1 LDLQQKKSNKAE
13 QVSVS
18 STNNFPLT
26 KPFSEKYLKKLI
38 GKNDIED
45 ALKRLDRLTQEEA
58 RMAAAQL
65 VKVTNTIDNRV
76 GGIADNVLVVDNR
89 VAGID
94 DRVAGVDERVTG
106 VDERV
111 AGVDERVAGVD
122 ERVTGVDD
130 RVKDVDDKVKAVDDK
145 LVAVIDGAQYI
156 FNQSSKFVQLL
167 TRLDGK
173 EAKGVIQQT
182 ADDVDQVKRLWSP
195 NCIQAGHANSIILTE
210 NQLRLDLR
218 RWLSPP
224 DPSANHNIACNT
236 HHKGTATWFFQGRT
250 YNEWKSTGSESLLW
264 IHGKRVPLS
273 HSAA

>member
-1 LDLQQKKSNKAE
+1 LELQQKKSGKAE

-18 STNNFPLT
+18 FTNKFPLT
-26 KPFSEKYLKKLI
+26 KSFSEKYLKKLM

-65 VKVTNTIDNRV
+65 LKVTNTIDNRV

-89 VAGID
+89 VAG
-94 DRVAGVDERVTG
+94 

-111 AGVDERVAGVD
+111 A
-122 ERVTGVDD
+122 GVDD
-130 RVKDVDDKVKAVDDK
+130 RVKDVDDK
-145 LVAVIDGAQYI
+145 LVAAIDGAQCI
-156 FNQSSKFVQLL
+156 LNQSSKVVQLL

-173 EAKGVIQQT
+173 GAREVIQQA
-182 ADDVDQVKRLWSP
+182 ADGVDRMERSWFA
-195 NCIQAGHANSIILTE
+195 NRIHAGHADSIILTGD
-210 NQLRLDLR
+210 QLRQGFR

-224 DPSANHNIACNT
+224 DPSTNHNIASNA
-236 HHKGTATWFFQGRT
+236 HHKGTATWFFEGRT
-250 YNEWKSTGSESLLW
+250 YKEWKSTGSESLLW

-273 HSAA
+273 HSAG